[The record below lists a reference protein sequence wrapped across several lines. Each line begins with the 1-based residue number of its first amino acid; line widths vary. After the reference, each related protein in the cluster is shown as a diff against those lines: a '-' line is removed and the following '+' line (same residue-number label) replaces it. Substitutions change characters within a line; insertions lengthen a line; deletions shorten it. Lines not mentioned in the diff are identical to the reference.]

1 LITATAWA
9 APEAMNDLQKRSY
22 AIGANVGRNL
32 KQQGIAVDPES
43 IAKGLVEEMNGKSRL
58 TDEEISTLM
67 QQFQNDVKQKKE
79 ADRQKAAVENK
90 QRGAAFQSEYAKKD
104 GVKTLPGGLLYRVL
118 QAGTGEKPV
127 GAEYVRCNYRG
138 TLVDGTVFDA
148 SQSGKPS
155 SFKVSEVIPG
165 WRRAL
170 RQMPVGSKWELVVPA
185 GMAYG
190 ERGAAPA
197 IGPNETLIF
206 EVELVGIEE

>member
-1 LITATAWA
+1 
-9 APEAMNDLQKRSY
+9 M
-22 AIGANVGRNL
+22 
-32 KQQGIAVDPES
+32 
-43 IAKGLVEEMNGKSRL
+43 
-58 TDEEISTLM
+58 
-67 QQFQNDVKQKKE
+67 
-79 ADRQKAAVENK
+79 
-90 QRGAAFQSEYAKKD
+90 
-104 GVKTLPGGLLYRVL
+104 
-118 QAGTGEKPV
+118 
-127 GAEYVRCNYRG
+127 
-138 TLVDGTVFDA
+138 DGTVFDA

-170 RQMPVGSKWELVVPA
+170 RQMPVGSKWELVIPA